1 MKRPVDIT
9 PEGLV
14 RLNAQLSAQHLKL
27 EEAREA
33 VRQALIAKD
42 YEDLSL
48 VEAQQ
53 HLHEVELR
61 IEDLEDT
68 ISRAVIIDGPAV
80 LDRAVLGSVATLRG
94 PNGQELRVQLV
105 GSVEA
110 GDRSGGLVKVSTD
123 SPVGSALLGRQVGE
137 QFSAQVGK
145 VPVTYELLRLDA

>member
-9 PEGLV
+9 PEGLA
-14 RLNAQLSAQHLKL
+14 RLNTQLSAQHLKL

-94 PNGQELRVQLV
+94 PTGQELRVQLV

-123 SPVGSALLGRQVGE
+123 SPVGAALLGRQVGE

-145 VPVTYELLRLDA
+145 VPVTYELLRLEA